1 LQYSPGERT
10 FRKTAQE
17 AIKFL
22 RHYGQDIMNERISMI
37 RRGDSAPAD
46 ILTHIIKCKGLRLF
60 VKSQSF
66 SKMI

>member
-22 RHYGQDIMNERISMI
+22 RRYGQDIMDERISAI

-46 ILTHIIKCKGLRLF
+46 ILMHIIKCKGWHTF
-60 VKSQSF
+60 VKS
-66 SKMI
+66 